1 MKKWPL
7 LLAVLATPVLLAPTF
22 DTAYAG
28 QSMSRLGDLT
38 SLETIASNTLVL
50 VDKGDFKAAKK
61 RITDFE
67 TAWDKAEPAMRP
79 KNIDEWGVIDDAA
92 DAAITSLRASK
103 PNAADAKTT
112 VSALIGTLKNPIAD

>member
-7 LLAVLATPVLLAPTF
+7 LVALLATPVLLSPTLPV
-22 DTAYAG
+22 AYAG
-28 QSMSRLGDLT
+28 QLTSKLGDLS
-38 SLETIASNTLVL
+38 SLETIASDTLVL

-67 TAWDKAEPAMRP
+67 TAWDKAEPTMRP

-92 DAAITSLRASK
+92 DAAITSLRTSK
-103 PNAADAKTT
+103 PKAADAKTT
-112 VSALIGTLKNPIAD
+112 VSALIDTLKNPVAD

>member
-7 LLAVLATPVLLAPTF
+7 LVALLATPVFLSQTF

-28 QSMSRLGDLT
+28 QSIGKLGNLT
-38 SLETIASNTLVL
+38 PLETIASDTLVL
-50 VDKGDFKAAKK
+50 VDKGDLEAAKK

-67 TAWDKAEPAMRP
+67 TAWDKAEPTMRP

-103 PNAADAKTT
+103 PKVADAKTT
-112 VSALIGTLKNPIAD
+112 VLALIDTLKNPVAD